1 MEEIKDSPAPATQS
15 PAPPELNALDRLAIF
30 SEKTRLAEYVLLMQN
45 PGRLLWLNFLAGA
58 ARGVGMVIG
67 GSLFGVL
74 LVFILIKLLRYAF
87 HHVGGLP
94 WVGNELEHALQWV
107 LMIVDKHKN
116 SR

>member
-1 MEEIKDSPAPATQS
+1 MEETKDNVSQVQESPG
-15 PAPPELNALDRLAIF
+15 PELSAIDRLAIF
-30 SEKTRLAEYVLLMQN
+30 SEKTRLAEYVLLMQK

-74 LVFILIKLLRYAF
+74 LLFITIKILRYAF

-94 WVGNELEHALQWV
+94 WVGNELEHGLQWV
-107 LMIVDKHKN
+107 LMIVDKHKS